1 VRNLGR
7 KSRAWR
13 FDALRD
19 ARVEKLGGE
28 LLIDGVR
35 VLASALVAK
44 AFSDGFAVSPL
55 VKLGFKV

>member
-1 VRNLGR
+1 LAVLCAEGREGR
-7 KSRAWR
+7 KAWWGI
-13 FDALRD
+13 
-19 ARVEKLGGE
+19 V
-28 LLIDGVR
+28 IDGVR